1 MKGLVIGFVALAI
14 ASFVA
19 GDPFN
24 CTAIIDSGGK
34 YQYNLTSLFHEPQF
48 SDNLYYMSDKGDLTY
63 VNLCGDT
70 TTSCSPASP
79 VCRRSG
85 LWSTMGYGDLETQT
99 FKPIT
104 DDGVEKGQGVSVV
117 YNRGEYCPGTDGT
130 TAIINVICGK
140 DESISD
146 LKMSSDGCT
155 VTITIKSQAGC
166 GVLISSTDGGEV
178 FAIVVLVLLLV
189 GVILYIGIGMIIM
202 WKVKGAQTIP
212 EMIPNKDFWVSIP
225 FLVRDGCLFI
235 AHGCKKGDYIS
246 I

>member
-1 MKGLVIGFVALAI
+1 
-14 ASFVA
+14 
-19 GDPFN
+19 
-24 CTAIIDSGGK
+24 
-34 YQYNLTSLFHEPQF
+34 
-48 SDNLYYMSDKGDLTY
+48 MSDKGDLTY

-99 FKPIT
+99 FKPISLFSSFFIFFSFFFFIFFFLFFLNT
-104 DDGVEKGQGVSVV
+104 ADDGVEKGQGVSVV

-178 FAIVVLVLLLV
+178 FAIVVLVLF
-189 GVILYIGIGMIIM
+189 VI
-202 WKVKGAQTIP
+202 TIT
-212 EMIPNKDFWVSIP
+212 K
-225 FLVRDGCLFI
+225 
-235 AHGCKKGDYIS
+235 
-246 I
+246 